1 MKERRRTTYRY
12 LLFVMAALNV
22 AGFTWLS
29 VQNPGRPRHFEIGM
43 ADLPPLPA
51 EEAFTSKHAKTE
63 AASSTDS
70 DRALAGFQ
78 GSVESLGAKQWC
90 YSIRFQAEQ
99 QQELIRSLYG
109 SLGTYSMQS
118 WIIRILL
125 VLNFIMLF
133 HHLVLDTIV
142 HSQERKQGL
151 DDQEKPDGTC
161 EQA

>member
-1 MKERRRTTYRY
+1 
-12 LLFVMAALNV
+12 MAAIDV

-29 VQNPGRPRHFEIGM
+29 VQAPGRPRHFEIGM

-51 EEAFTSKHAKTE
+51 EEAFTSNRARTE

-70 DRALAGFQ
+70 DRAGAGFQ
-78 GSVESLGAKQWC
+78 GSVESVGVKQSC

-118 WIIRILL
+118 RIIRILL

-133 HHLVLDTIV
+133 HHLVWATIV
-142 HSQERKQGL
+142 HSQDGKQGP